1 MKKPEQIPNQI
12 SQKSSEHQTDGI
24 GTLFCPN
31 DNERGQSLMLTH
43 HIVSR
48 VIGKVSTDETPEG
61 GKTRFTK
68 EIFVEPQQAQKSM
81 RLTKPK

>member
-31 DNERGQSLMLTH
+31 DDEGGQSLMLAH
-43 HIVSR
+43 YAENGVN
-48 VIGKVSTDETPEG
+48 GK
-61 GKTRFTK
+61 KTK
-68 EIFVEPQQAQKSM
+68 D
-81 RLTKPK
+81 